1 MGTNDKKIGSKTL
14 AILHNDI
21 QLYNKMKGNDYL
33 IAFKKGKKDTL
44 KYCQLTFQHYNFWHL
59 LGCKIDN
66 GDAELIYN
74 ECMHKKDISENVVF
88 VHNFSNVEE
97 KHCVF
102 EKVFDFISKAREITI
117 GYIGD
122 CPEKYMI
129 AMSLGNESGFVG
141 YDYDRDN
148 NKFMFPK
155 TVQKKKISIVLADM
169 NKIQFILS
177 KPQEQ
182 KEYDTLEYE
191 IKKDITKELL
201 TEIPDE
207 YCVKI

>member
-88 VHNFSNVEE
+88 VHNFF
-97 KHCVF
+97 KC
-102 EKVFDFISKAREITI
+102 R
-117 GYIGD
+117 
-122 CPEKYMI
+122 
-129 AMSLGNESGFVG
+129 
-141 YDYDRDN
+141 R
-148 NKFMFPK
+148 K
-155 TVQKKKISIVLADM
+155 TLC
-169 NKIQFILS
+169 F
-177 KPQEQ
+177 
-182 KEYDTLEYE
+182 
-191 IKKDITKELL
+191 
-201 TEIPDE
+201 
-207 YCVKI
+207 